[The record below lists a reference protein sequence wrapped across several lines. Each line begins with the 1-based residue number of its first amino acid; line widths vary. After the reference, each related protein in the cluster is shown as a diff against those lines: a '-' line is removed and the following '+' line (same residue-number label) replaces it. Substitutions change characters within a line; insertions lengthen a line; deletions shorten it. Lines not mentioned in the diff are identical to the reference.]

1 MLGILRFGP
10 VIRVR
15 FPYPVSV
22 RLPSE
27 LAFPAVGLSVSHDSL
42 CIPQFSFQRLVLR
55 LDCRAVS
62 AYVEASIR
70 AQEANRH
77 LACTASFLMT
87 YNIFGN
93 FIGTS
98 FGASNL
104 VCVIALLLDS
114 LR

>member
-87 YNIFGN
+87 Y
-93 FIGTS
+93 S
-98 FGASNL
+98 FLRNPL
-104 VCVIALLLDS
+104 EEEYALHKCTIRLS
-114 LR
+114 GMKCAMQ

>member
-55 LDCRAVS
+55 LDCLAVFG
-62 AYVEASIR
+62 YVEASIR
-70 AQEANRH
+70 AQEANRR
-77 LACTASFLMT
+77 LACMASLSMT
-87 YNIFGN
+87 YI
-93 FIGTS
+93 I
-98 FGASNL
+98 
-104 VCVIALLLDS
+104 
-114 LR
+114 LRKFLCTIRPR